1 MKTPRV
7 AVACIALT
15 GLSAC
20 ASGDKKV
27 PFDAPADDHTFAV
40 SGFVDK
46 YPRRVTMQGD
56 FFAVVADNGKAL
68 EFRHRCPTAL
78 SRLDCQTTYI
88 DRIDE
93 VRRLVSIG
101 EDRLLFD
108 LVLGGGNPLETA
120 DREPEVS
127 PDLSRLVTRFAVARD
142 ADAVTGRSVVRIF
155 RRDAAGFVLEWNSD
169 DVLPDTAV
177 GFGGWLSDDC
187 LALGGD
193 EDRIL
198 LRDGTS
204 WRLASAEPMPPA
216 CGGLG
221 A

>member
-1 MKTPRV
+1 MKTLKV
-7 AVACIALT
+7 AVIYIALT
-15 GLSAC
+15 GLSSC
-20 ASGDKKV
+20 ASGDKEA

-40 SGFVDK
+40 SSFVDK

-68 EFRHRCPTAL
+68 EFRHRCPAEL

-101 EDRLLFD
+101 EERLLFD
-108 LVLGGGNPLETA
+108 LVLGGEHPLETA

-127 PDLSRLVTRFAVARD
+127 PDLSRLVARFAVASE

-155 RRDAAGFVLEWNSD
+155 RRDATGFVPEWNSD
-169 DVLPDTAV
+169 DALPGIAI

-187 LALGGD
+187 LALEGE

-198 LRDGTS
+198 LRDGTN

>member
-1 MKTPRV
+1 MKRIKT
-7 AVACIALT
+7 AVAFIALT

-20 ASGDKKV
+20 AGGGKKV

-40 SGFVDK
+40 SGFVDR
-46 YPRRVTMQGD
+46 YPRRVAMQGD

-68 EFRHRCPTAL
+68 EFRHRCPAEL

-101 EDRLLFD
+101 EERLVFD
-108 LVLGGGNPLETA
+108 LVLGGESPLETA

-127 PDLSRLVTRFAVARD
+127 PDLSRLVTQFAVAGG
-142 ADAVTGRSVVRIF
+142 ADVVTGRSVVRIF
-155 RRDAAGFVLEWNSD
+155 RRDASGFVMEWNSD
-169 DVLPDTAV
+169 DALPGAAV
-177 GFGGWLSDDC
+177 GFGGWLGDDC
-187 LALGGD
+187 LVLEGE

-198 LRDGTS
+198 LRDGDD
-204 WRLASAEPMPPA
+204 WRLLRATPLPPA
-216 CGGLG
+216 CGGPG

>member
-1 MKTPRV
+1 MKTLRTV
-7 AVACIALT
+7 ATCIALT
-15 GLSAC
+15 GLSSC
-20 ASGDKKV
+20 ASGDKEV

-40 SGFVDK
+40 SSFVDK
-46 YPRRVTMQGD
+46 HPRRVTMQGD

-68 EFRHRCPTAL
+68 EFRHRCPAEL

-101 EDRLLFD
+101 EERLLFD
-108 LVLGGGNPLETA
+108 LVLGGESPLETA

-127 PDLSRLVTRFAVARD
+127 PDLSRLVTRFAVASE

-155 RRDAAGFVLEWNSD
+155 RRDATGFVPEWNSGD
-169 DVLPDTAV
+169 ALPGAAI

-187 LALGGD
+187 LALEGE

-198 LRDGTS
+198 LRDGTN